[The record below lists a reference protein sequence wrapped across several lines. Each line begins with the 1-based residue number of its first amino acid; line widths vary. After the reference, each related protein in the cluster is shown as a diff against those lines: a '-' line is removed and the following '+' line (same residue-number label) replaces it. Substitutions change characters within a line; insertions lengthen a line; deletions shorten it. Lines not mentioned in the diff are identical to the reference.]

1 MISSSVFD
9 VPITNSYGTLSS
21 CVVSSSSSRP
31 WSWPMCRHP
40 GEPLLTAGSPLPRS
54 ASQNGH
60 SRKGAPRPV
69 THTHRSTDR
78 GAWGEKPEVTQLSN
92 GDLAVHPATSPANR
106 LSEISQ
112 VPGTPCEGSAS
123 SSLCLFSWQQF
134 ADCFLGDLAVQLEKV
149 KIIEAPKVLL
159 PQARGRSSGLR
170 SHPGRAD
177 ATGVTCS
184 R

>member
-1 MISSSVFD
+1 M
-9 VPITNSYGTLSS
+9 
-21 CVVSSSSSRP
+21 VVAGVRAP
-31 WSWPMCRHP
+31 WR
-40 GEPLLTAGSPLPRS
+40 A
-54 ASQNGH
+54 AAD
-60 SRKGAPRPV
+60 SRKPVATVSFAKRTFEKGSTKAGYSYPSFYRSVGGGGA
-69 THTHRSTDR
+69 
-78 GAWGEKPEVTQLSN
+78 EKPEVTQLSN

-106 LSEISQ
+106 LSGISQ

-123 SSLCLFSWQQF
+123 SSLCLFSWKQF